1 MTASQHSASSSGR
14 SELAL
19 MEGFEVPT
27 HEQWQQQVEKVLR
40 KSGLLAEGT
49 PTPAAPETLLAATTH
64 DGITVQPLYTAGHDS
79 PEAGYP
85 GSAPF
90 VRGSRPDGRVTEG
103 WDIRQRHTD
112 PDATVTNR
120 EILADLSGGAASVWL
135 RLGPSGVAVNDLA
148 DALHGVH
155 LDMAG
160 VVLEAG
166 ERFGEAAETLLKLA
180 AENGVQ
186 PSSLRGN
193 LGADPISVHARTGQA
208 PDNAPAIDLARRCA
222 ESYTG
227 VHAITVDGLPYHDA
241 GGSDTEEL
249 GCTMAAGVTYLRL
262 LTAPAPAGAG
272 LDIDTAAGL
281 LEFRYAATVDQFLTI
296 AKLRAARRMWER
308 VLRACGASEHARAQA
323 QHAVTSSA
331 MLTQRD
337 PWVNMLRTTIAAFAA
352 GAGGAQAVTVQP
364 FDAAIGLPDG
374 FSRRMARNTQ
384 SLLLEESHLAQVID
398 PAGGSYYVEQLTDDL
413 ARTGW
418 EWFQRIEAAGGMS
431 AALDSGLVADKLAA
445 TWSQRQESIADRS
458 DPITGVSEFP
468 DLDETPLRREPA
480 PESGDEPTARTALPR
495 HRYAEDYER
504 LRDAADRHLADSGRR
519 PRVFLATLGSLAAYN
534 ARASFARNLFAA
546 GGIETPEAGVT
557 ESTRD
562 LVDAFTEAET
572 SLVCLC
578 SSDKVYAERAE
589 AAAETLKQAG
599 ASVVLL
605 AGAPQ
610 DPPPAGVD
618 GFVHKG
624 GNALEILADIH
635 HRWGSANGAKQ

>member
-1 MTASQHSASSSGR
+1 M
-14 SELAL
+14 
-19 MEGFEVPT
+19 PT

-40 KSGLLAEGT
+40 KSGLLAEGA
-49 PTPAAPETLLAATTH
+49 PTPAAPETLLAETTH
-64 DGITVQPLYTAGHDS
+64 DGITVQPLYTADRDV
-79 PEAGYP
+79 PQAGVP
-85 GSAPF
+85 GLAPF
-90 VRGSRPDGRVTEG
+90 VRGSRADGCVAGG
-103 WDIRQRHTD
+103 WDVRQCHAH
-112 PDATVTNR
+112 PDAAATNR
-120 EILADLSGGAASVWL
+120 EILADLAGGASSVWL
-135 RLGPSGVAVNDLA
+135 RLGRSGTTVEDLP

-160 VVLEAG
+160 VVLDADEH
-166 ERFGEAAETLLKLA
+166 FGEAAEALLKLA
-180 AENGVQ
+180 AEEEVR
-186 PSSLRGN
+186 PSALRGN

-208 PDNAPAIDLARRCA
+208 ADHAPVIDLARRCA

-227 VHAITVDGLPYHDA
+227 LHAITVDGLPHHDA
-241 GGSDTEEL
+241 GGSDADEL
-249 GCTMAAGVTYLRL
+249 GCSMAAGVTYLRL

-308 VLRACGASEHARAQA
+308 ILRACGASEPARAQV

-352 GAGGAQAVTVQP
+352 GVGGARAVTVQP
-364 FDAAIGLPDG
+364 FDAALGLPDG

-431 AALDSGLVADKLAA
+431 AALDSGLVADTLAA

-468 DLDETPLRREPA
+468 DLDETPLRRDPA
-480 PESGDEPTARTALPR
+480 PESGDEHKARNALPR

-504 LRDAADRHLADSGRR
+504 LRDAADRHLAESGRR

-546 GGIETPEAGVT
+546 GGIEAPEAGVT
-557 ESTRD
+557 ESTRE
-562 LVDAFTEAET
+562 LVNAFTESGT

-578 SSDKVYAERAE
+578 SADKVYAERAE
-589 AAAETLKQAG
+589 DAAQALKQAG

-618 GFVHKG
+618 GFVHTG
-624 GNALEILADIH
+624 GNALEILTDIH
-635 HRWGSANGAKQ
+635 RRWGSANGAKQ